1 MERTSFTEIQ
11 GVPVRLVYPDRNNPK
26 QRQYWER
33 GQILIKRGKKIVG
46 FMNRDDLFDAD
57 GNYFSYEACG
67 S

>member
-11 GVPVRLVYPDRNNPK
+11 GLPVRLVYPDPNNPK

-46 FMNRDDLFDAD
+46 FMNRDDLFDKD
-57 GNYFSYEACG
+57 GNRFSYEQCG